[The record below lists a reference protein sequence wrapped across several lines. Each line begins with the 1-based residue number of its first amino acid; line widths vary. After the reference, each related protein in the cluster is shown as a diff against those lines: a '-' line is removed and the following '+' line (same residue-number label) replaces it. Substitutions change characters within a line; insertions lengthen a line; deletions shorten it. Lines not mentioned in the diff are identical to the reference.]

1 MKFQGLIPVLR
12 CEHIEQT
19 LKFYQQALR
28 YIIINKREG
37 DSGLEWAHLKSD
49 NTFIMLTRQIS
60 DKPDEITKKEK
71 IMIYYYTD
79 DVEGQKQFL
88 QAKGYSSGPIKTTD
102 FGMKEFFLQ
111 DPEGNK
117 LAIGQTIKN

>member
-37 DSGLEWAHLKSD
+37 DSGLEWVHLKSD
-49 NTFIMLTRQIS
+49 NTFIMLTRQIN
-60 DKPDEITKKEK
+60 DKTDEITKKEK

-79 DVEGQKQFL
+79 DVEAQKQFL
-88 QAKGYSSGPIKTTD
+88 QAKGFDSSPVITTD
-102 FGMKEFFLQ
+102 FGMKEFFLE
-111 DPEGNK
+111 DPEGNT
-117 LAIGQTIKN
+117 LAVGQTIKN

>member
-19 LKFYQQALR
+19 LNFYQQALR

-37 DSGLEWAHLKSD
+37 DSGLEWVHLKSD
-49 NTFIMLTRQIS
+49 NTFIMLTRQIN

-79 DVEGQKQFL
+79 DVEAQKQFL
-88 QAKGYSSGPIKTTD
+88 QAKGFDSSAIETTD
-102 FGMKEFFLQ
+102 FGMKEFFLD
-111 DPEGNK
+111 DPEGNT
-117 LAIGQTIKN
+117 LAVGQTINK

>member
-19 LKFYQQALR
+19 LNFYQQALR

-37 DSGLEWAHLKSD
+37 DNGLEWAHLKSD
-49 NTFIMLTRQIS
+49 NTYIMLTRQIN
-60 DKPDEITKKEK
+60 DKPDVITKTEK

-79 DVEGQKQFL
+79 DVEAQKQFL
-88 QAKGYSSGPIKTTD
+88 QAKGFDSSAIVTTD
-102 FGMKEFFLQ
+102 FGMKEFFLE
-111 DPEGNK
+111 DPEGNT
-117 LAIGQTIKN
+117 LTVGQTLKQ